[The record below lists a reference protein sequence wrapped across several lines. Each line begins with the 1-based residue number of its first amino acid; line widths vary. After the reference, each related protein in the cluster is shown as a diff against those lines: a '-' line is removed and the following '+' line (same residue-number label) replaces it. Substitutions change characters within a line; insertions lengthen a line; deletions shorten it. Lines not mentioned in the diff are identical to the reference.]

1 MSSKV
6 KSWDLRGRDLWVERE
21 TLESWEHLIKNHH
34 PFDQQATFLE
44 SSSIIHG
51 INMHHFSTSIKCVK
65 VRKEKNVC
73 VVVVA
78 LSWYRALLTSSVQ
91 QQQQHKHFFLS
102 LLYKVSQNKIGFW
115 IFKCWILF
123 LDRLVKLD
131 NLSPVIIIIMSR
143 IFPMEHCDSLTPLQ
157 SLF

>member
-1 MSSKV
+1 MN
-6 KSWDLRGRDLWVERE
+6 WER
-21 TLESWEHLIKNHH
+21 TLETILWLIAFVRH
-34 PFDQQATFLE
+34 PLKSVLVLKSPQIKEAFYPYITWGW
-44 SSSIIHG
+44 G
-51 INMHHFSTSIKCVK
+51 IK

-73 VVVVA
+73 VVVVVA

-115 IFKCWILF
+115 IFQCWILF
-123 LDRLVKLD
+123 WDRLVKLD